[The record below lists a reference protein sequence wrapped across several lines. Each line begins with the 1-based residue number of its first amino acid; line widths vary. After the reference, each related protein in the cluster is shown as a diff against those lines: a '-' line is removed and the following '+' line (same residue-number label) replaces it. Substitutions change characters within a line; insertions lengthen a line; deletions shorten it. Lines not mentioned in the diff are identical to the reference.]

1 MSEAEITA
9 EITKE
14 DWIEEYASRIFAVWQ
29 EWKGPLGVSKEYM
42 SHIKEELKKKFDDPL
57 KRTLV
62 EMNHPDDADRKTSF
76 L

>member
-1 MSEAEITA
+1 MSEA

-14 DWIEEYASRIFAVWQ
+14 DWVEEYMFH
-29 EWKGPLGVSKEYM
+29 L
-42 SHIKEELKKKFDDPL
+42 KEELEKKFDDPL

-62 EMNHPDDADRKTSF
+62 EMNHPIDTNCRTSS